1 MNWDAVGAL
10 SELVGAVAVV
20 ATLIYLSKQIRQNTL
35 TNQNAALQTISS
47 QYADWLARIIDSDDV
62 ARIYRIGLSEAEKLN
77 DEERIRFG
85 MLLTHLCRASDAQYH
100 QYLSNALPEELW
112 ISTRTSIT
120 HIFKKPGGLVW
131 WNKFG
136 STFSAS
142 FMEEIERELEKSKS
156 PSNKTIESNT

>member
-1 MNWDAVGAL
+1 MSWDAVGAL
-10 SELVGAVAVV
+10 SELLGAVAVV

-62 ARIYRIGLSEAEKLN
+62 ARIYRIGLSDPEKLN
-77 DEERIRFG
+77 DDERLRFG

-100 QYLSNALPEELW
+100 QYLSNALPAELW
-112 ISTRTSIT
+112 SSTLSSVTDVFR
-120 HIFKKPGGLVW
+120 KPGGLVW

-136 STFSAS
+136 STFSKPFS
-142 FMEEIERELEKSKS
+142 KEIDLELEKVKP
-156 PSNKTIESNT
+156 PSNKTIESDT